1 VEVSF
6 VTGADVER
14 MTRDEVGLALGWA
27 ASEGWNPGLHD
38 AEAFLAAD
46 PQGFFVVKV
55 DRQPVATL
63 AAVRYGERF
72 GFLGLYITAPDKR
85 GRGYGLTVWRAGRAH
100 LAGRVAGLDAVL
112 EQEKTYARDGFV
124 ADHRTTRHV
133 LPSTSSLPA
142 AHRPMVDAR
151 EVPLETLAAYD
162 RHLFPS
168 TRSAFLA
175 AWITMPDARSLAVTD
190 GDQMV
195 GWGARRS
202 CIQGHKVGP
211 LFADDSDIANDL
223 FCALSADVA
232 GPIYLDIPGPN
243 AAGRAL
249 AARHDMTPVF
259 STVRMYD
266 GPPPVLDLERIF
278 GVTTLELG

>member
-1 VEVSF
+1 VDVLC
-6 VTGADVER
+6 VTVAGVER

-46 PQGFFVVKV
+46 PQGFFVFKV
-55 DRQPVATL
+55 DGQPVATL
-63 AAVRYGERF
+63 SAVRYGEGF

-85 GRGYGLTVWRAGRAH
+85 GRGYGLGVWRAGRAH
-100 LAGRVAGLDAVL
+100 LAGRVVGLDAVL

-124 ADHRTTRHV
+124 ADHRTTRYI
-133 LPSTSSLPA
+133 LASTNSLPP
-142 AHRPMVDAR
+142 AHRLMVDAR
-151 EVPLETLAAYD
+151 ELPLETLAAYD

-168 TRSAFLA
+168 TRSTFLA
-175 AWITMPDARSLAVTD
+175 AWITMPDALSLAVME
-190 GDQMV
+190 GDQV
-195 GWGARRS
+195 LGWGVRRS
-202 CIQGHKVGP
+202 CIEGHKVGP

-223 FCALSADVA
+223 FCALATGVA
-232 GPIYLDIPGPN
+232 GPLYLDIPDPN
-243 AAGRAL
+243 AAGGAF

-266 GPPPVLDLERIF
+266 GPPPALDLQRIF
-278 GVTTLELG
+278 GVTTLEVG

>member
-1 VEVSF
+1 VEVSL
-6 VTGADVER
+6 VTVAGVER
-14 MTRDEVGLALGWA
+14 MTRDEVGLAVGWA

-38 AEAFLAAD
+38 AETFLAAD
-46 PQGFFVVKV
+46 PQGFFVAKV

-72 GFLGLYITAPDKR
+72 GFLGLYITTPDKR
-85 GRGYGLTVWRAGRAH
+85 GSGYGLTVWRAGRAH
-100 LAGRVAGLDAVL
+100 LAGRLVGLDAVL

-124 ADHRTTRHV
+124 TDHRTTRHV
-133 LPSTSSLPA
+133 LASTSSLPA

-151 EVPLETLAAYD
+151 ELPLETLAAYD

-168 TRSAFLA
+168 QRSAFLA
-175 AWITMPDARSLAVTD
+175 AWITMPDARSLAVMES
-190 GDQMV
+190 DQMV
-195 GWGARRS
+195 GWGALRS

-223 FCALSADVA
+223 FCALAADVV
-232 GPIYLDIPGPN
+232 GPVYLDIPDPN

-249 AARHDMTPVF
+249 ATRHGMTPVF

-266 GPPPVLDLERIF
+266 GPPPVLELERIF